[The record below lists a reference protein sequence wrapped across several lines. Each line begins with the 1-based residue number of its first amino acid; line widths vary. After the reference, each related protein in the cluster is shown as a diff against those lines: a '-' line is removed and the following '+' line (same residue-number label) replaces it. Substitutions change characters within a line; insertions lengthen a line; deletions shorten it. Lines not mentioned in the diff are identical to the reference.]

1 MVLLLIALLICHYL
15 ADFCL
20 TWPALIRSKADGRN
34 VWPILLHAAVHA
46 VLMGVCLLV
55 FGVTTEQLFL
65 LMSLELVTHFVI
77 DVCKAAVSVKIPLL
91 ADIKQKPYWVL
102 FGLDQLLHQLV
113 LVVIWYVA
121 VFNSIWFLAD

>member
-55 FGVTTEQLFL
+55 YGVNTEQLFL
-65 LMSLELVTHFVI
+65 LMSLELVTHFII
-77 DVCKAAVSVKIPLL
+77 DVGKAALSVKIPLL
-91 ADIKQKPYWVL
+91 ADIKRKPYWVL

-113 LVVIWYVA
+113 VVAIWYAA
-121 VFNSIWFLAD
+121 VF

>member
-1 MVLLLIALLICHYL
+1 MLLLIALLICHYL

-55 FGVTTEQLFL
+55 FGVNMEQLFL

-77 DVCKAAVSVKIPLL
+77 DVGKAAVSVKIPLL

-113 LVVIWYVA
+113 VVVIWYAALFNTFFFFA
-121 VFNSIWFLAD
+121 V

>member
-46 VLMGVCLLV
+46 VLMGGCLLV
-55 FGVTTEQLFL
+55 FGVNTEQLFL
-65 LMSLELVTHFVI
+65 LMSLELVTHFII
-77 DVCKAAVSVKIPLL
+77 DVGKAAVSVKLPLL

-113 LVVIWYVA
+113 VVAIWYA
-121 VFNSIWFLAD
+121 VSIVVE

>member
-1 MVLLLIALLICHYL
+1 MMLLLIALLICHYL

-55 FGVTTEQLFL
+55 FGVNTEQLFL
-65 LMSLELVTHFVI
+65 LMSLELVTHFII
-77 DVCKAAVSVKIPLL
+77 DVGKAALSVKIPLL
-91 ADIKQKPYWVL
+91 ADIKRKPYWVL

-113 LVVIWYVA
+113 VAVIWYA
-121 VFNSIWFLAD
+121 VSIVVE

>member
-55 FGVTTEQLFL
+55 FGVNTEQLFL

-77 DVCKAAVSVKIPLL
+77 DVGKATVSVKLPLL

-113 LVVIWYVA
+113 VVVIWYVA

>member
-1 MVLLLIALLICHYL
+1 MMLLLIALLICHYL

-34 VWPILLHAAVHA
+34 VWPILLHAAVHG

-65 LMSLELVTHFVI
+65 LMSLELVTHFII
-77 DVCKAAVSVKIPLL
+77 DVGKAALSVKIPLL
-91 ADIKQKPYWVL
+91 ADIKRKPYWVL

-113 LVVIWYVA
+113 VIIIWYVA

>member
-1 MVLLLIALLICHYL
+1 MMLLLIALLICHYL

-34 VWPILLHAAVHA
+34 VWPIVLHAAVHA

-55 FGVTTEQLFL
+55 FGVNTEQLFL
-65 LMSLELVTHFVI
+65 LMSLELVTHFII
-77 DVCKAAVSVKIPLL
+77 DVGKAALSVKIPLL
-91 ADIKQKPYWVL
+91 ADIKRKPYWVL

-113 LVVIWYVA
+113 VAVIWYA
-121 VFNSIWFLAD
+121 VSIVVE

>member
-55 FGVTTEQLFL
+55 FGVNTEQLFL
-65 LMSLELVTHFVI
+65 LMSLELVTHFII
-77 DVCKAAVSVKIPLL
+77 DVGKAALSVKIPLL
-91 ADIKQKPYWVL
+91 ADIKRKPYWVL

-113 LVVIWYVA
+113 VAVIWYA
-121 VFNSIWFLAD
+121 VSIVVE

>member
-1 MVLLLIALLICHYL
+1 MLLLIALLLCHYL

-46 VLMGVCLLV
+46 VLMGGCLLM
-55 FGVTTEQLFL
+55 FGVNIELTLWLML
-65 LMSLELVTHFVI
+65 LEVGTHFII
-77 DVCKAAVSVKIPLL
+77 DTCKAAISVKILLL

-113 LVVIWYVA
+113 VVVIWYLA
-121 VFNSIWFLAD
+121 VFH

>member
-1 MVLLLIALLICHYL
+1 MLLLLIALLICHYL

-55 FGVTTEQLFL
+55 FGVNTEQLFL
-65 LMSLELVTHFVI
+65 LMSLELVTHFII
-77 DVCKAAVSVKIPLL
+77 DVGKAAVSVKLPLL

-113 LVVIWYVA
+113 VVVIWYVA

>member
-1 MVLLLIALLICHYL
+1 MLLLIALLICHYL

-34 VWPILLHAAVHA
+34 VWPILLHAAVHG

-65 LMSLELVTHFVI
+65 LMSLELVTHFII
-77 DVCKAAVSVKIPLL
+77 DVGKAALSVKIPLL
-91 ADIKQKPYWVL
+91 ADIKRKPYWVL

-113 LVVIWYVA
+113 VIIIWYVA

>member
-1 MVLLLIALLICHYL
+1 MMLLLIALLICHYL

-65 LMSLELVTHFVI
+65 LMSLELVTHFII
-77 DVCKAAVSVKIPLL
+77 DVGKAALSVKIPLL
-91 ADIKQKPYWVL
+91 ADVTRKPYWVL

-113 LVVIWYVA
+113 VAVIWYVA
-121 VFNSIWFLAD
+121 VFRVTK

>member
-34 VWPILLHAAVHA
+34 VWPIVLHAAVHA

-55 FGVTTEQLFL
+55 FGVNTEQLFL
-65 LMSLELVTHFVI
+65 LMSLELVTHFII
-77 DVCKAAVSVKIPLL
+77 DVGKAALSVKIPLL
-91 ADIKQKPYWVL
+91 ADIKRKPYWVL

-113 LVVIWYVA
+113 VAVIWYA
-121 VFNSIWFLAD
+121 VSIVVE

>member
-1 MVLLLIALLICHYL
+1 MLLLIVLLICHYL

-55 FGVTTEQLFL
+55 FGVSMELTLWLML
-65 LMSLELVTHFVI
+65 LEVVTHFFI
-77 DVCKAAVSVKIPLL
+77 DFGKAVVSVKMPLL
-91 ADIKQKPYWVL
+91 AEFKQKPYWVL
-102 FGLDQLLHQLV
+102 FGLDQLLHQLIV
-113 LVVIWYVA
+113 VVIWYAA
-121 VFNSIWFLAD
+121 VFY

>member
-1 MVLLLIALLICHYL
+1 MMLLLIALLICHYL

-65 LMSLELVTHFVI
+65 LMSLELVTHFII
-77 DVCKAAVSVKIPLL
+77 DVGKAALSVKIPLL
-91 ADIKQKPYWVL
+91 ADIKRKPYWVL

-113 LVVIWYVA
+113 VIIIWYVA